1 MKKLLVLLAAVG
13 LAGLVFVVVNTRRG
27 ADDVAPAERLA
38 A

>member
-13 LAGLVFVVVNTRRG
+13 IVGLAFVVVNKRRG